1 MMRRRAAAAVVHA
14 KSKSCCWIRI
24 RIVLLNYISTMADEQ
39 GDIGVESATAGVE
52 EVRLD
57 ESGQPMSKS
66 ALKKLLKKELAD
78 KKKAEKAAAMV
89 SVLLLL

>member
-1 MMRRRAAAAVVHA
+1 
-14 KSKSCCWIRI
+14 
-24 RIVLLNYISTMADEQ
+24 MADEQ

-78 KKKAEKAAAMV
+78 KKKAEKVAAMV
-89 SVLLLL
+89 SVCNRYSLHDMTLLPQLCMMHQIKLYLG

>member
-1 MMRRRAAAAVVHA
+1 
-14 KSKSCCWIRI
+14 
-24 RIVLLNYISTMADEQ
+24 MADEQ

-57 ESGQPMSKS
+57 ESGQPISKS

-89 SVLLLL
+89 SVCNRYSKYLIRLHDMTLSPQLCMMHQIKLYLG

>member
-1 MMRRRAAAAVVHA
+1 MAMMRRRAAAAVVHA
-14 KSKSCCWIRI
+14 KSKSCCWIR
-24 RIVLLNYISTMADEQ
+24 VLLNYISTMADEQ
-39 GDIGVESATAGVE
+39 RDIGVESATAGVE